1 MTESASAGQEF
12 SSEQLGR
19 LHGVTQ
25 RVEKLCRAQ
34 LWSYLDA
41 LAPLLRPRRVLGNH
55 MEGAGKETVANADQS
70 LHELR
75 EVYFKACGRPFDL
88 RKELPVPM
96 ESVPTQL
103 QLHQWE
109 YLHEIHAEGERR
121 TIKVISPLTW
131 VLSYNSTYNYAMV
144 RQLVAEK
151 QERDAE
157 SVRSFVLRASLM
169 QVMFSRLP
177 ELKTLFEG
185 LRYRMEV
192 KRSAQ
197 LGEVPLVTLSAPF
210 ETVRPSDELLLRAEQ
225 FTGRSDFVEV
235 IDVEKIASFP
245 DSLLTQVA
253 GILGTGSETR

>member
-19 LHGVTQ
+19 LHGITQ
-25 RVEKLCRAQ
+25 RVEKVCRSQ
-34 LWSYLDA
+34 LWNYLDA
-41 LAPLLRPRRVLGNH
+41 LAPLFRPRRILGNH
-55 MEGAGKETVANADQS
+55 MEGAGKESVSNADQA
-70 LHELR
+70 LNELR
-75 EVYFKACGRPFDL
+75 EVYFKACGRPFEL
-88 RKELPVPM
+88 RKELAVPL
-96 ESVPTQL
+96 ESLPMQF

-144 RQLVAEK
+144 RQLVAER

-169 QVMFSRLP
+169 HVMFSRLP

-185 LRYRMEV
+185 LRYRVEV
-192 KRSAQ
+192 KRSVQ
-197 LGEVPLVTLSAPF
+197 LGELPLVTLSAPF
-210 ETVRPSDELLLRAEQ
+210 QTIRPGDDLLLKAEQ

-235 IDVEKIASFP
+235 IDVEQATRIKDP
-245 DSLLTQVA
+245 LLAQLS
-253 GILGTGSETR
+253 GILDAAG